1 MTEIELALVILMF
14 CTPII
19 TGLLCFIDSDL
30 FWNCLEN
37 LKNKKSKEVNRM
49 TKKDLKNGMV
59 LVNRKGN
66 ARLYVDGVLYTHD
79 DYLSIKDDTYRR
91 VNSIDNYNDDLT
103 NANDHGN
110 LDIVKVMYNGKV
122 LWQRPTITLSDN
134 DKALIKGLDSKW
146 KYVIRAFDNSI
157 IFTDKLVVKSLNS
170 FNGKTYYRTF
180 DYSNC
185 DTLTFSPTANF
196 FYFLKNGDDAIAL
209 DDLRKLI

>member
-1 MTEIELALVILMF
+1 MTDIELALVILIF
-14 CTPII
+14 CTPILV
-19 TGLLCFIDSDL
+19 GLLCIFDSDL

-66 ARLYVDGVLYTHD
+66 DRLYVDGALYNHE

-110 LDIVKVMYNGKV
+110 LDIVKVMYDGKV
-122 LWQRPTITLSDN
+122 LWQRPAYVLSDN
-134 DKALIKGLDSKW
+134 DKALLKGLDSKW
-146 KYVIRAFDNSI
+146 KYVVKNSMDEIVFADKPLVKNGTIFGYTAYSTYSYSPANI
-157 IFTDKLVVKSLNS
+157 IKFS
-170 FNGKTYYRTF
+170 KTT
-180 DYSNC
+180 NL
-185 DTLTFSPTANF
+185 LTFI
-196 FYFLKNGDDAIAL
+196 KNGDDVVSV